1 MGGIFLSYSRAD
13 RAHAY
18 RIVQGMRALGVAVWW
33 DEDMPGVDWQ
43 YELEQRITDMA
54 AVLVLWSN
62 NSKSSKNVRDEA
74 RLADKKDKLINAL
87 VGLAEPPHPFDR
99 NNGLQLDGWDGR
111 EPHRGWS
118 RLVQTAET
126 YLVKAGDTAPQGTI
140 TATLAQL
147 EQNWR
152 DQKLALAL
160 AQDAFREA
168 RTAVTEASA
177 AAEMVATDLTTAQE
191 DLARL
196 GEGRFS
202 SAILRAAQQD
212 YDAKAAIMAEA
223 EAAHRAARA
232 RLSDASREV
241 KRHTV
246 ALKAPA
252 HELPAAPITRTP
264 APEALDEQ
272 RRVAKAKQL
281 AAEQRERELAAEA
294 EARARSAETA
304 QLAAIARE
312 EADRLTEEK
321 RRRDLAAVAEA
332 AEQAVAA
339 EAARLAA
346 SADAEA
352 KAKQLAEA
360 QRLADG
366 RAAEQEAERA
376 RMRAWLR
383 KWLPLGLLVFGAVGA
398 IGLLMVTSDETPSE
412 HDYTHSKTPI
422 ETDLPQ
428 SIDEMTTLAPS
439 PTPPLS
445 PEQAAKVSIMGAWAL
460 EGIACTDPV
469 TFSEKD
475 RHLVV
480 SFAGESLPLTIEP
493 SAPATLGGFFRAGD
507 GSVYRLDQ
515 NGALFRMISGD
526 TIRMTKCAD

>member
-43 YELEQRITDMA
+43 YELEQRITEMA
-54 AVLVLWSN
+54 AVLVLWSK

-87 VGLAEPPHPFDR
+87 IGLAEPPHPFDR

-126 YLVKAGDTAPQGTI
+126 YLVKAGDTAQGTI
-140 TATLAQL
+140 TAALAQL
-147 EQNWR
+147 EQDWR
-152 DQKLALAL
+152 DQKLALEL
-160 AQDAFREA
+160 AQEAFREA
-168 RTAVTEASA
+168 QTAVTESSA
-177 AAEMVATDLTTAQE
+177 AAEMAATDLTTAQE

-223 EAAHRAARA
+223 EAAHRAARV
-232 RLSDASREV
+232 RLSEASREA
-241 KRHTV
+241 KQRAV
-246 ALKAPA
+246 ALEAPA
-252 HELPAAPITRTP
+252 QELPAAPITRTP

-272 RRVAKAKQL
+272 RRIAEATQL

-294 EARARSAETA
+294 EARARAAETA
-304 QLAAIARE
+304 RLAAIAKE

-321 RRRDLAAVAEA
+321 RRRDLAAAAEA
-332 AEQAVAA
+332 AEQAIAA
-339 EAARLAA
+339 EAARFAA

-352 KAKQLAEA
+352 KTKQLAEA

-366 RAAEQEAERA
+366 RAAEQEVQRA
-376 RMRAWLR
+376 RRRDWLR
-383 KWLPLGLLVFGAVGA
+383 KWFPLGLVFGAVGA
-398 IGLLMVTSDETPSE
+398 IGFIFINAVIWPNSETPGPAVVA
-412 HDYTHSKTPI
+412 TAQPK
-422 ETDLPQ
+422 L
-428 SIDEMTTLAPS
+428 PS
-439 PTPPLS
+439 PTKALPTASPTLPLQS
-445 PEQAAKVSIMGAWAL
+445 LIGTWAPEGLPCSEADSSNGALLIVAGVGDS
-460 EGIACTDPV
+460 GIAV
-469 TFSEKD
+469 NG
-475 RHLVV
+475 LQ
-480 SFAGESLPLTIEP
+480 LP
-493 SAPATLGGFFRAGD
+493 SAPKYLGEDWEEID
-507 GSVYRLDQ
+507 GIFWRSVNAKLYVSAKREES
-515 NGALFRMISGD
+515 AV
-526 TIRMTKCAD
+526 TIFSRCPS

>member
-43 YELEQRITDMA
+43 YELEQRITEMA

-74 RLADKKDKLINAL
+74 RLADKRDKLINAL
-87 VGLAEPPHPFDR
+87 IGLAEPPHPFDR

-126 YLVKAGDTAPQGTI
+126 YLVKAGDTAQGTV
-140 TATLAQL
+140 TAALAQL
-147 EQNWR
+147 EQDWR
-152 DQKLALAL
+152 DQKLALEL

-168 RTAVTEASA
+168 QTAVAEASA
-177 AAEMVATDLTTAQE
+177 AAEIAATDLATAQE

-223 EAAHRAARA
+223 EAAHRAARV
-232 RLSDASREV
+232 RLSEASREA
-241 KRHTV
+241 KQRAV
-246 ALKAPA
+246 ALEAPA

-272 RRVAKAKQL
+272 RRIAEARQL

-304 QLAAIARE
+304 RLAAIATE
-312 EADRLTEEK
+312 EAERLTEVK
-321 RRRDLAAVAEA
+321 RQRDLAAAAEA
-332 AEQAVAA
+332 AEQALAA
-339 EAARLAA
+339 EAARLAP

-366 RAAEQEAERA
+366 RAAEQEAQRA
-376 RMRAWLR
+376 RMRAWLQ
-383 KWLPLGLLVFGAVGA
+383 KWLPLGLVFGAMGA
-398 IGLLMVTSDETPSE
+398 IGFIVINNGTTQTVDADPPPVVAEPPIAKPKPGEWLIGEWVMNQSEFQCKRRYPITRGHAENELRFANPDFDDASGSDEFKIESDTVLKTSTWR
-412 HDYTHSKTPI
+412 YTKKSADVVVMQSLDNTALTWELSKCK
-422 ETDLPQ
+422 L
-428 SIDEMTTLAPS
+428 
-439 PTPPLS
+439 
-445 PEQAAKVSIMGAWAL
+445 
-460 EGIACTDPV
+460 
-469 TFSEKD
+469 
-475 RHLVV
+475 RLV
-480 SFAGESLPLTIEP
+480 F
-493 SAPATLGGFFRAGD
+493 
-507 GSVYRLDQ
+507 
-515 NGALFRMISGD
+515 
-526 TIRMTKCAD
+526 